1 MFTVFKRFD
10 VPGIFARD
18 LTKLASFANEWY
30 GVGSPGTDV
39 DVSGLPKSIIV
50 LTDLM
55 TEDTAQG
62 QIVLNFVQDMEAHL
76 GVKAE
81 RISVSDRWN
90 QNPPVEA
97 IRQGLHDFLATVGK
111 DAFFYANYHSATS
124 FREGYVERFGK
135 KPFVSPFVQ
144 WRWDVGRTVTKEA
157 YVEATRRMDIYKQ
170 WFLDAVM
177 QSDIRNALVI
187 MQSEDVSPKYRDDP
201 PP

>member
-1 MFTVFKRFD
+1 MFKVFKHFD
-10 VPGIFARD
+10 VPGIFSRD
-18 LTKLASFANEWY
+18 LTKMASFANKWY
-30 GVGSPGTDV
+30 GAGSPEIDV
-39 DVSGLPKSIIV
+39 DASGLFKSIIV

-62 QIVLNFVQDMEAHL
+62 QVILDFVQDLESHL

-81 RISVSDRWN
+81 RVSMSDRWD
-90 QNPPVEA
+90 QSPPREA
-97 IRQGLHDFLATVGK
+97 SGQRLHDFLAKVGK
-111 DAFFYANYHSATS
+111 DTFLYASYHSAAS

-135 KPFVSPFVQ
+135 KPFVNPFVQ

-157 YVEATRRMDIYKQ
+157 CVEATRRMDIYKQ
-170 WFLDAVM
+170 WFLGSVM
-177 QSDIRNALVI
+177 QTDTRNALVI